1 MAGKYGPASVT
12 MTYDDSPG
20 GTGRAITNFILEG
33 ISVKPSA
40 QLMDTTALGDS
51 ATEQTPTG
59 LTSIDSITLTCIW
72 DTTGTTGTHAVLGSV
87 DDGPQDSGRTLVV
100 VFGDS
105 KTFTVETRLAS
116 SEVRA
121 QMGSIQT
128 IVAEIVPTGAGVWS

>member
-12 MTYDDSPG
+12 VTLDDSPG
-20 GTGRAITNFILEG
+20 GTGRALTNFVLEG
-33 ISVKPSA
+33 IAVKPVA
-40 QLMDTTALGDS
+40 EIMDTTALGDS

-59 LTSIDSITLTCIW
+59 LTTIDNISISCIW

-87 DDGPQDSGRTLVV
+87 DDSPQDGTRTLIV

-105 KTFTVETRLAS
+105 KTFTVECRLIS

-121 QMGSIQT
+121 TMGSIQT
-128 IVAEIVPTGAGVWS
+128 IVAELACSGAGVWS

>member
-12 MTYDDSPG
+12 VTLEDGPG
-20 GTGRAITNFILEG
+20 GTARALTNFILEG
-33 ISVKPSA
+33 ISVKPVA

-59 LTSIDSITLTCIW
+59 LTTIDNITLTTIW
-72 DTTGTTGTHAVLGSV
+72 DTTGTTGTHVVLGTV
-87 DDGPQDSGRTLVV
+87 DNGPQDDGRQLVV

-105 KTFTVETRLAS
+105 KTFTVDVRLAS

-128 IVAEIVPTGAGVWS
+128 LVAELVPTGAGVWS